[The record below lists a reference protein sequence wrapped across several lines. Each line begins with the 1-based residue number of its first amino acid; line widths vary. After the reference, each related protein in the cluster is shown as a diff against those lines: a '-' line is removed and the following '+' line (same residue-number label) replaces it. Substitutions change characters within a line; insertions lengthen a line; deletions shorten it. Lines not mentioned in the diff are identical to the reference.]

1 MAGTWIAPLC
11 ARTAGRAEDIYISSN
26 SRSNRGVLYA
36 RREAKHSMT
45 AKVQSPGVGS
55 VDIPMPIK
63 TRNPVKKRPKSA
75 AALPELSIKSSGFA
89 HLEQI
94 QFGSGAIT

>member
-1 MAGTWIAPLC
+1 
-11 ARTAGRAEDIYISSN
+11 
-26 SRSNRGVLYA
+26 
-36 RREAKHSMT
+36 MT
-45 AKVQSPGVGS
+45 AKAQSL